1 MSIKSFLK
9 SLGPGLITGTADDD
23 PSSIATFAQAGA
35 KFGLGMLWTAL
46 YLIPLIVVIQEICAR
61 VGLLTGSGLATIIKK
76 KYSKKIVLPLVS
88 LLLVA
93 NTINVGADIGA
104 MAASANLMFPKI
116 SLNVFSIFFTAFI
129 IIAIIMIPY
138 KRYIKILKYLTL
150 SILTYIVTSL
160 IVGGNW
166 YQILIATIVPHFEF
180 TADFATMLVA
190 ILGTTISPYLFFWQ
204 ASEEAEEEV
213 VKHKIKDIGKGK
225 PRVSKKEIKSMR
237 TDTMV
242 GIGFAHFIT
251 WAIMITAAGSLH
263 NNGIT
268 EIQSAEQAAKSLEPL
283 VKSFPNAG
291 EIAKSIFAIG
301 IIGTGLLSIP
311 VLATSTAY
319 GLSDTFG
326 WKQGL
331 SKKFGQ
337 AKAFYLIIVIC
348 GIIGLG
354 INFLGINPIKA
365 LVYASVINGVVSV
378 PIIFVIMKLSNDK
391 EILKENVNG
400 RLTNIIGWMTF
411 VIMAIAAVIMFVTLG
426 MYSSIYFYLATC

>member
-1 MSIKSFLK
+1 
-9 SLGPGLITGTADDD
+9 
-23 PSSIATFAQAGA
+23 
-35 KFGLGMLWTAL
+35 
-46 YLIPLIVVIQEICAR
+46 
-61 VGLLTGSGLATIIKK
+61 
-76 KYSKKIVLPLVS
+76 
-88 LLLVA
+88 
-93 NTINVGADIGA
+93 
-104 MAASANLMFPKI
+104 
-116 SLNVFSIFFTAFI
+116 
-129 IIAIIMIPY
+129 MIPY

-150 SILTYIVTSL
+150 SLLTYIVTAL
-160 IVGGNW
+160 IVGGDW
-166 YQILIATIVPHFEF
+166 YQILIATIIPHIEF
-180 TADFATMLVA
+180 TSEFATMLVA

-213 VKHKIKDIGKGK
+213 VNHKIKEIGKGK
-225 PRVSKKEIKSMR
+225 PEVSKKEIKAMG

-251 WAIMITAAGSLH
+251 WAIIITTAGSLH

-283 VKSFPNAG
+283 VKSFPNSG

-337 AKAFYLIIVIC
+337 AKAFYLVIIIC

-354 INFLGINPIKA
+354 INFLGINSITA

-378 PIIFVIMKLSNDK
+378 PIIFVVMKLSNDK
-391 EILKENVNG
+391 EILDENTNG
-400 RLTNIIGWMTF
+400 RLTNIIGWTTF
-411 VIMAIAAVIMFVTLG
+411 VIMAIATIIMFITFG
-426 MYSSIYFYLATC
+426 I